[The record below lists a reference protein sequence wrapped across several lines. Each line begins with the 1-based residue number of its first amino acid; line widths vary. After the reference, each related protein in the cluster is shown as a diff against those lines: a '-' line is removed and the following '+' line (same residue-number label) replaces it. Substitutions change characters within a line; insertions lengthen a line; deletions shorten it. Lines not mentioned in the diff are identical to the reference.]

1 MSAVSHSKIYSQ
13 NETANTNNVLS
24 IRQKDD
30 HRQRQPAI
38 FPKLYKNSSRP
49 DRKTFSPH
57 SATRNSKVIPSN
69 AYPHS
74 VTWILHG
81 IYGSVI
87 AEAGFFRKIRTILLP
102 LLHNSSVSAV
112 LAAFGGSVFN
122 LAITTILY
130 PSNYSTLPVYIS
142 DSYNDLKFGYA
153 AAATMVGGAFIV
165 GIMMLLEV
173 VLNAGQVFVRGKEMS
188 SPHRVVPIEQRDM
201 NMVFQDFA
209 LWPHMKARDNIIYGL
224 KVRKTDKAQMQEK
237 LHEVKTL
244 LHLDVQLR
252 IEMRTEMAQLFR
264 QLKTTVFH
272 VTHDPSKAFAMADR
286 IIVMNQGVID
296 QIATPAECYESP
308 CTITVAGL
316 LGAGNCV
323 HGTVMEGPAGAD
335 DAEVGSAEQAADGSD
350 RENRAV
356 VSVQNRKLVCKSFQN
371 VKKGQ
376 KMLLKFR
383 PEECIFVEKECKNA
397 IPVRVV
403 MSSFEGGQ
411 YRVKVETD
419 GGDTFCLLHPTFLK
433 EQQTGYA
440 QILPERLYA
449 YEEISG

>member
-1 MSAVSHSKIYSQ
+1 M
-13 NETANTNNVLS
+13 E
-24 IRQKDD
+24 
-30 HRQRQPAI
+30 
-38 FPKLYKNSSRP
+38 
-49 DRKTFSPH
+49 
-57 SATRNSKVIPSN
+57 
-69 AYPHS
+69 
-74 VTWILHG
+74 
-81 IYGSVI
+81 
-87 AEAGFFRKIRTILLP
+87 TILELKDVKKNYGKKEI
-102 LLHNSSVSAV
+102 LKGINLTVQEGEIISV
-112 LAAFGGSVFN
+112 LG
-122 LAITTILY
+122 
-130 PSNYSTLPVYIS
+130 PSGCGKSTLLNII
-142 DSYNDLKFGYA
+142 A
-153 AAATMVGGAFIV
+153 
-165 GIMMLLEV
+165 GILP
-173 VLNAGQVFVRGKEMS
+173 LNAGQVFVRGKEMS
-188 SPHRVVPIEQRDM
+188 SPHKVVPIEQRDM

-237 LHEVKTL
+237 LHEVETL
-244 LHLDVQLR
+244 LHLEGLLDQYPAELSGGQQQRVAIARALITNPSIILLDEPLCNLDVQLR

-272 VTHDPSKAFAMADR
+272 VTHDPSEAFAMADR
-286 IIVMNQGVID
+286 IIVMNKGVID

-308 CTITVAGL
+308 RTITVAGL
-316 LGAGNCV
+316 LSAGNCV
-323 HGTVMEGPAGAD
+323 HGAVMEGL
-335 DAEVGSAEQAADGSD
+335 AEAESAET
-350 RENRAV
+350 RAV
-356 VSVQNRKLVCKSFQN
+356 VSVQNRKLDCKSFQN

>member
-1 MSAVSHSKIYSQ
+1 MELKDVKKNYGKKEILKGINLTVQEGEIIS
-13 NETANTNNVLS
+13 VLG
-24 IRQKDD
+24 
-30 HRQRQPAI
+30 
-38 FPKLYKNSSRP
+38 
-49 DRKTFSPH
+49 
-57 SATRNSKVIPSN
+57 PS
-69 AYPHS
+69 
-74 VTWILHG
+74 G
-81 IYGSVI
+81 CG
-87 AEAGFFRKIRTILLP
+87 K
-102 LLHNSSVSAV
+102 
-112 LAAFGGSVFN
+112 
-122 LAITTILY
+122 
-130 PSNYSTLPVYIS
+130 STLLNII
-142 DSYNDLKFGYA
+142 A
-153 AAATMVGGAFIV
+153 
-165 GIMMLLEV
+165 GILP
-173 VLNAGQVFVRGKEMS
+173 LNAGQVFVRGKEMS
-188 SPHRVVPIEQRDM
+188 SPHKVVPIEQRDM

-237 LHEVKTL
+237 LHEVETL
-244 LHLDVQLR
+244 LHLEGLLDQYPAELSGGQQQRVAIARALITNPSIILLDEPLCNLDVQLR

-272 VTHDPSKAFAMADR
+272 VTHDPSEAFAMADR

-308 CTITVAGL
+308 RTITVAGL

-323 HGTVMEGPAGAD
+323 HGAVMEGL
-335 DAEVGSAEQAADGSD
+335 AEAESAET
-350 RENRAV
+350 RAV
-356 VSVQNRKLVCKSFQN
+356 VSMQNRKLVCKSFQN

-411 YRVKVETD
+411 YWVKVETD

>member
-1 MSAVSHSKIYSQ
+1 MELNDVKKNYGKKEILKGINLTVQEGEIIS
-13 NETANTNNVLS
+13 VLG
-24 IRQKDD
+24 
-30 HRQRQPAI
+30 
-38 FPKLYKNSSRP
+38 
-49 DRKTFSPH
+49 
-57 SATRNSKVIPSN
+57 PS
-69 AYPHS
+69 
-74 VTWILHG
+74 G
-81 IYGSVI
+81 CG
-87 AEAGFFRKIRTILLP
+87 K
-102 LLHNSSVSAV
+102 
-112 LAAFGGSVFN
+112 
-122 LAITTILY
+122 
-130 PSNYSTLPVYIS
+130 STLLNII
-142 DSYNDLKFGYA
+142 A
-153 AAATMVGGAFIV
+153 
-165 GIMMLLEV
+165 GILP
-173 VLNAGQVFVRGKEMS
+173 LNAGQVFVRGKEMS
-188 SPHRVVPIEQRDM
+188 SPHKVVPIEQRDM

-237 LHEVKTL
+237 LHEVETL
-244 LHLDVQLR
+244 LHLEGLLDQYPAELSGGQQQRVAIARALITNPSIILLDEPLCNLDVQLR

-272 VTHDPSKAFAMADR
+272 VTHDPSEAFAMADR

-308 CTITVAGL
+308 RTITVAGL

-323 HGTVMEGPAGAD
+323 HGAVMEGPAEAD
-335 DAEVGSAEQAADGSD
+335 NAET
-350 RENRAV
+350 RAV
-356 VSVQNRKLVCKSFQN
+356 VSMQNRKLVCKSFQN

-419 GGDTFCLLHPTFLK
+419 SGDSFCLLHPTFLK

>member
-1 MSAVSHSKIYSQ
+1 MELKDVKKNYGKKEILKGINLTVQEGEIIS
-13 NETANTNNVLS
+13 VLG
-24 IRQKDD
+24 
-30 HRQRQPAI
+30 
-38 FPKLYKNSSRP
+38 
-49 DRKTFSPH
+49 
-57 SATRNSKVIPSN
+57 PS
-69 AYPHS
+69 
-74 VTWILHG
+74 G
-81 IYGSVI
+81 CG
-87 AEAGFFRKIRTILLP
+87 K
-102 LLHNSSVSAV
+102 
-112 LAAFGGSVFN
+112 
-122 LAITTILY
+122 
-130 PSNYSTLPVYIS
+130 STLLNII
-142 DSYNDLKFGYA
+142 A
-153 AAATMVGGAFIV
+153 
-165 GIMMLLEV
+165 GILP
-173 VLNAGQVFVRGKEMS
+173 LNAGQVFVRGKEMS
-188 SPHRVVPIEQRDM
+188 SPHKVVTIEQRDM

-237 LHEVKTL
+237 LHEVETL
-244 LHLDVQLR
+244 LHLEGLLDQYPAELSGGQQQRVAIARALITNPSIILLDEPLCNLDVQLR

-272 VTHDPSKAFAMADR
+272 VTHDPSEAFAMADR

-308 CTITVAGL
+308 RTITVAGL

-323 HGTVMEGPAGAD
+323 HGAVIEGL
-335 DAEVGSAEQAADGSD
+335 AEAESAET
-350 RENRAV
+350 RAV

>member
-1 MSAVSHSKIYSQ
+1 MELKDVKKNYGKKEILKGINLTVQEGEIIS
-13 NETANTNNVLS
+13 VLG
-24 IRQKDD
+24 
-30 HRQRQPAI
+30 
-38 FPKLYKNSSRP
+38 
-49 DRKTFSPH
+49 
-57 SATRNSKVIPSN
+57 PS
-69 AYPHS
+69 
-74 VTWILHG
+74 G
-81 IYGSVI
+81 CG
-87 AEAGFFRKIRTILLP
+87 K
-102 LLHNSSVSAV
+102 
-112 LAAFGGSVFN
+112 
-122 LAITTILY
+122 
-130 PSNYSTLPVYIS
+130 STLLNII
-142 DSYNDLKFGYA
+142 A
-153 AAATMVGGAFIV
+153 
-165 GIMMLLEV
+165 GILP
-173 VLNAGQVFVRGKEMS
+173 LNAGQVFVRGKEMS
-188 SPHRVVPIEQRDM
+188 SPHKVVPIEQRDM

-224 KVRKTDKAQMQEK
+224 KVRKTDKARMQEK
-237 LHEVKTL
+237 LQEVETL
-244 LHLDVQLR
+244 LHLEGLLDQYPAELSGGQQQRVAIARALITNPSIILLDEPLCNLDVQLR

-272 VTHDPSKAFAMADR
+272 VTHDPSEAFAMADR

-308 CTITVAGL
+308 RTITVAGL

-323 HGTVMEGPAGAD
+323 HGAVMEGPEE
-335 DAEVGSAEQAADGSD
+335 AENV
-350 RENRAV
+350 ENRAV
-356 VSVQNRKLVCKSFQN
+356 VSMQNRKLVCKSFQN

-397 IPVRVV
+397 IPVHVV

>member
-1 MSAVSHSKIYSQ
+1 MELNDVKKNYGKKEILKGINLTVQKGEIIS
-13 NETANTNNVLS
+13 VLG
-24 IRQKDD
+24 
-30 HRQRQPAI
+30 
-38 FPKLYKNSSRP
+38 
-49 DRKTFSPH
+49 
-57 SATRNSKVIPSN
+57 PS
-69 AYPHS
+69 
-74 VTWILHG
+74 G
-81 IYGSVI
+81 CG
-87 AEAGFFRKIRTILLP
+87 K
-102 LLHNSSVSAV
+102 
-112 LAAFGGSVFN
+112 
-122 LAITTILY
+122 
-130 PSNYSTLPVYIS
+130 STLLNII
-142 DSYNDLKFGYA
+142 A
-153 AAATMVGGAFIV
+153 
-165 GIMMLLEV
+165 GILS
-173 VLNAGQVFVRGKEMS
+173 LNAGQVFVRGKEMS
-188 SPHRVVPIEQRDM
+188 SPHKVVPIEQRDM

-224 KVRKTDKAQMQEK
+224 KVRKTDKAQIQEK
-237 LHEVKTL
+237 LHEVETL
-244 LHLDVQLR
+244 LHLEGLLDQYPAELSGGQQQRVAIARALITNPSIILLDEPLCNLDVQLR

-272 VTHDPSKAFAMADR
+272 VTHDPSEAFAMADR

-308 CTITVAGL
+308 RTITVAGL

-323 HGTVMEGPAGAD
+323 HGAVMEGL
-335 DAEVGSAEQAADGSD
+335 AEAENA
-350 RENRAV
+350 ETRAV

>member
-1 MSAVSHSKIYSQ
+1 MELNDVKKNYGKKEILKGINLTVQEGEIIS
-13 NETANTNNVLS
+13 VLG
-24 IRQKDD
+24 
-30 HRQRQPAI
+30 
-38 FPKLYKNSSRP
+38 
-49 DRKTFSPH
+49 
-57 SATRNSKVIPSN
+57 PS
-69 AYPHS
+69 
-74 VTWILHG
+74 G
-81 IYGSVI
+81 CG
-87 AEAGFFRKIRTILLP
+87 K
-102 LLHNSSVSAV
+102 
-112 LAAFGGSVFN
+112 
-122 LAITTILY
+122 
-130 PSNYSTLPVYIS
+130 STLLNII
-142 DSYNDLKFGYA
+142 A
-153 AAATMVGGAFIV
+153 
-165 GIMMLLEV
+165 GILP
-173 VLNAGQVFVRGKEMS
+173 LNAGQVFVRGKEMS
-188 SPHRVVPIEQRDM
+188 SPHKVLPIEQRDM

-237 LHEVKTL
+237 LHEVETL
-244 LHLDVQLR
+244 LHLEGLLDQYPAELSGGQQQRVAIARALITNPSIILLDEPLCNLDVQLR

-272 VTHDPSKAFAMADR
+272 VTHDPSEAFAMADR

-308 CTITVAGL
+308 RTITVAGL

-323 HGTVMEGPAGAD
+323 HGAVMEGL
-335 DAEVGSAEQAADGSD
+335 AEAESAET
-350 RENRAV
+350 RAV
-356 VSVQNRKLVCKSFQN
+356 VSMQNRKLVCKSFQN

>member
-1 MSAVSHSKIYSQ
+1 
-13 NETANTNNVLS
+13 
-24 IRQKDD
+24 
-30 HRQRQPAI
+30 
-38 FPKLYKNSSRP
+38 
-49 DRKTFSPH
+49 
-57 SATRNSKVIPSN
+57 
-69 AYPHS
+69 
-74 VTWILHG
+74 
-81 IYGSVI
+81 
-87 AEAGFFRKIRTILLP
+87 
-102 LLHNSSVSAV
+102 
-112 LAAFGGSVFN
+112 
-122 LAITTILY
+122 
-130 PSNYSTLPVYIS
+130 
-142 DSYNDLKFGYA
+142 
-153 AAATMVGGAFIV
+153 
-165 GIMMLLEV
+165 
-173 VLNAGQVFVRGKEMS
+173 
-188 SPHRVVPIEQRDM
+188 
-201 NMVFQDFA
+201 
-209 LWPHMKARDNIIYGL
+209 
-224 KVRKTDKAQMQEK
+224 MQEK

-272 VTHDPSKAFAMADR
+272 VTHDPSEAFAMADR

-308 CTITVAGL
+308 RTITVAGL

-323 HGTVMEGPAGAD
+323 HGAVMEGL
-335 DAEVGSAEQAADGSD
+335 AEAESAET
-350 RENRAV
+350 RAV